1 MSTEQT
7 LSCVIDKIHHVKL
20 HVTQRHCFSIMACDA
35 GQKKSMEGQDEN
47 EGQAVLAG
55 HSGDLDAGKD
65 FVFDLAEV
73 ASLNGYP

>member
-1 MSTEQT
+1 
-7 LSCVIDKIHHVKL
+7 
-20 HVTQRHCFSIMACDA
+20 MACDA

-65 FVFDLAEV
+65 FVFHLAGV
-73 ASLNGYP
+73 ASASLNRYP